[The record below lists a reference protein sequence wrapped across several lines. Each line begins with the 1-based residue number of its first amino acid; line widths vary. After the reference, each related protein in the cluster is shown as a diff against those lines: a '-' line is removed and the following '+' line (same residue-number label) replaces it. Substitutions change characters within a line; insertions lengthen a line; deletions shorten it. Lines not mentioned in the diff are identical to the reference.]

1 MLDLAARICILALLI
16 AFILYRANIPLLTGA
31 KEIEEFKYVPKLQL
45 DASGK
50 FYFAPN
56 PKKMRLNSKNM
67 LYYSNIEYIG
77 NVTIIFSE
85 FGE

>member
-1 MLDLAARICILALLI
+1 M
-16 AFILYRANIPLLTGA
+16 PLLTDA
-31 KEIEEFKYVPKLQL
+31 KKIEEFKYVPKLQL
-45 DASGK
+45 DASGQ

-56 PKKMRLNSKNM
+56 PKKMRLNSTNII
-67 LYYSNIEYIG
+67 YYSNTSYSI